1 MISYFSK
8 PVFKF
13 SKGTPGDV
21 SLRGETS
28 AKYRQVLNIQITEIW
43 QGLSMVSL
51 TIKAD
56 FKDLQKRLKSI
67 PENIQKKV
75 IPAALNKVVAKANT
89 EMVRGITSE
98 FNIKAS
104 EVRENLRVTKARSV
118 GGNWVASLDPNVKA
132 RRGRG
137 FNLIRFAEKKVSL
150 AEGRRRKKA
159 GTQNDLRF
167 QIKKGSSGKVIKGAF
182 LGNNGRT
189 VFARIGKERLPIK
202 ALTTIDVP
210 QMFNTKRISK
220 RVIDRIN
227 AEMIIEFDRAINLQL
242 SKAGK

>member
-1 MISYFSK
+1 
-8 PVFKF
+8 
-13 SKGTPGDV
+13 
-21 SLRGETS
+21 
-28 AKYRQVLNIQITEIW
+28 
-43 QGLSMVSL
+43 MVSL
-51 TIKAD
+51 SIKTD
-56 FKDLQKRLKSI
+56 FKDLQKKMKAI
-67 PENIQKKV
+67 PADLQKKV
-75 IPAALNKVVAKANT
+75 IPAALNKVIAKANT

-104 EVRENLRVTKARSV
+104 EVRENLRVIKARSV
-118 GGNWVASLDPNVKA
+118 GGNWQASLDPNVKS

-167 QIKKGSSGKVIKGAF
+167 NIKKGSSSKVIKGAF

-189 VFARIGKERLPIK
+189 VFARTGKERLPIK

-227 AEMIIEFDRAINLQL
+227 AEMVVEFDRAINLAI
-242 SKAGK
+242 SRSAR

>member
-1 MISYFSK
+1 
-8 PVFKF
+8 
-13 SKGTPGDV
+13 
-21 SLRGETS
+21 
-28 AKYRQVLNIQITEIW
+28 
-43 QGLSMVSL
+43 MVSL
-51 TIKAD
+51 SIKTD
-56 FKDLQKRLKSI
+56 FKDLQKKMKAI
-67 PENIQKKV
+67 PADLQKKV
-75 IPAALNKVVAKANT
+75 IPAALNKVIAKANT

-104 EVRENLRVTKARSV
+104 EVRENLRVIKARSV
-118 GGNWVASLDPNVKA
+118 GGNWQASLDPNVKS

-167 QIKKGSSGKVIKGAF
+167 NIKKGSSSKVIKGAF

-189 VFARIGKERLPIK
+189 VFARTGKARLPIK

-227 AEMIIEFDRAINLQL
+227 AEMVVEFDRAINLAI
-242 SKAGK
+242 SRSAR

>member
-1 MISYFSK
+1 MITLK
-8 PVFKF
+8 
-13 SKGTPGDV
+13 
-21 SLRGETS
+21 
-28 AKYRQVLNIQITEIW
+28 
-43 QGLSMVSL
+43 
-51 TIKAD
+51 IKTD
-56 FKDLQKRLKSI
+56 FKDLQKKIKDTPAS
-67 PENIQKKV
+67 IQKKI
-75 IPAALNKVVAKANT
+75 IPAALNKVIAKANT
-89 EMVRGITSE
+89 EMVRAITSE
-98 FNIKAS
+98 FNIKS
-104 EVRENLRVTKARSV
+104 EEVRENLRVSKARSV
-118 GGNWVASLDPNVKA
+118 GGNWQASLDPNVKA

-137 FNLIRFAEKKVSL
+137 FNLVRFAEKKVSL

-167 QIKKGSSGKVIKGAF
+167 QIKKGSSGKIIKGAF

-227 AEMIIEFDRAINLQL
+227 AEMIVEFDRAINLQL